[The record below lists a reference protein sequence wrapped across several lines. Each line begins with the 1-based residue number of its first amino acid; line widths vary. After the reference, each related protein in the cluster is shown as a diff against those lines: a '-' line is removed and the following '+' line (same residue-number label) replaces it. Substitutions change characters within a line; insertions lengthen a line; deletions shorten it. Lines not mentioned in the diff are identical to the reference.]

1 MILHSES
8 FGGREIGETTQIRE
22 GAEIWPHWLRSTT
35 SRFAPC
41 ALRRSAPSLGGRQKI
56 PIFLELWAL
65 WTNPL

>member
-41 ALRRSAPSLGGRQKI
+41 ALTRSATCPGGRPKLRLTFR
-56 PIFLELWAL
+56 P
-65 WTNPL
+65 